1 MLRREIIVPIEFY
14 MLDIIKFT
22 TLIINFNTINPCIKV
37 TLKCINDMEGNNGTN
52 IIINARYQILIYVGW
67 K

>member
-1 MLRREIIVPIEFY
+1 MVPIEFY

-37 TLKCINDMEGNNGTN
+37 TLKCINDMKGNNGTN